1 MTDNSRKAVVAR
13 LWGIYN
19 DEGLMKIPDMFADD
33 GAWNYAASAQGP
45 AERVVGKAAM
55 RARVE
60 GMRAAFRDIGI
71 TVHRSV
77 AEGDTVASRWTWP
90 GTFRVP
96 FGEFAAGARLRM
108 DGATFHTVRDGV
120 LVESHDTWAAGAP
133 DEEPNSP

>member
-1 MTDNSRKAVVAR
+1 MTDNSPKAVVAR

-19 DEGLMKIPDMFADD
+19 DEGLMRIPDMFADD

-45 AERVVGKAAM
+45 A
-55 RARVE
+55 
-60 GMRAAFRDIGI
+60 
-71 TVHRSV
+71 V

-96 FGEFAAGARLRM
+96 FGEFAAGARWRV
-108 DGATFHTVRDGV
+108 DGTTFHTVQDGV

>member
-1 MTDNSRKAVVAR
+1 MTDNSPKAVVAR

-33 GAWNYAASAQGP
+33 GAWNYASAGP
-45 AERVVGKAAM
+45 RAVGKAAM

-77 AEGDTVASRWTWP
+77 AEGDTVASRWTWR

-96 FGEFAAGARLRM
+96 FGRRRARWM
-108 DGATFHTVRDGV
+108 DGASSTRADGV
-120 LVESHDTWAAGAP
+120 LVESRTWAAGTP